1 MVGYY
6 PDECPF
12 CRAAK
17 ENFIS
22 MEEYSARYR
31 VEGMR
36 GNDKVTRLNSVPA
49 LGLEHAAYRIETAK
63 KTFWIDC
70 PSSFDKSLKR
80 ADALVFTHH
89 HFLGAS
95 NLYRELFSAEV
106 RIHKSDSAHEICR
119 AFTFDSTFE
128 KNFEEDGIEAFHI
141 AGHTPGFT
149 MYFFGDVL
157 LICDYVFLQKDL
169 MTYNPYGPA
178 DETIAG
184 GGKIRDI
191 LRGREISKVCG
202 YNYVVDYS
210 EWKPKFERGP
220 LFLGH

>member
-1 MVGYY
+1 
-6 PDECPF
+6 
-12 CRAAK
+12 
-17 ENFIS
+17 
-22 MEEYSARYR
+22 
-31 VEGMR
+31 
-36 GNDKVTRLNSVPA
+36 
-49 LGLEHAAYRIETAK
+49 
-63 KTFWIDC
+63 
-70 PSSFDKSLKR
+70 
-80 ADALVFTHH
+80 
-89 HFLGAS
+89 
-95 NLYRELFSAEV
+95 
-106 RIHKSDSAHEICR
+106 
-119 AFTFDSTFE
+119 
-128 KNFEEDGIEAFHI
+128 
-141 AGHTPGFT
+141 